1 MRLAIYL
8 SSFLLCFVVSSTKAV
23 EYLVTD
29 TTGNVINTSNAL
41 NLGDNP
47 LPKTIQLWMSYTDA
61 ERNLANPAGG
71 LYMGS
76 AIFTPNNAQV
86 ANIFPPDGSAFTN
99 PSSQWNP
106 FTVLFNSLTNPT
118 ATRVQFNRGSTPS
131 QTGIQLPA
139 TSGGTGRV
147 LLLEALIS
155 PGANI
160 NPTGTTFV
168 VNPFASSPFR
178 YGSPSTSFTD
188 FVQPTTYSFTVV
200 PEPTTYVLGA
210 VASGMLGGVGYYR
223 RKKLAKKA

>member
-1 MRLAIYL
+1 MRLATYL
-8 SSFLLCFVVSSTKAV
+8 SSLLLFFVVTSTQAV

-29 TTGNVINTSNAL
+29 TNGNVINTSNAL

-47 LPKTIQLWMSYTDA
+47 VPKTIQLWMSYTDA

-76 AIFTPNNAQV
+76 AIFTPDNAQV
-86 ANIFPPDGSAFTN
+86 ANIIPPDGSAFTN

-106 FTVLFNSLTNPT
+106 FTVQFNHASNPT
-118 ATRVQFNRGSTPS
+118 SVRVQFNRGSTPG
-131 QTGIQLPA
+131 QTGLQLPA

-155 PGANI
+155 PRANI
-160 NPTGTTFV
+160 NPTGTTFAI
-168 VNPFASSPFR
+168 NPFGSSPFR

-188 FVQPTTYSFTVV
+188 FAQPTTYSFTVV
-200 PEPTTYVLGA
+200 PEPTTYILGV
-210 VASGMLGGVGYYR
+210 VATGMLGGVGYYR
-223 RKKLAKKA
+223 RKKVAKKA